1 MSLHE
6 YHRPT
11 DPESTSALLRSG
23 EADARPIYVSPR
35 PTALHEQ
42 NWEAAVDLSRL
53 GLDFIQQDAEGGFR
67 IGALTSLQDIVAAPD
82 LQQYAGGLLPRAARL
97 AAHLGLRNTAN
108 LGGVLTTVEGA
119 PEVRLA
125 LMVLEAETVSAD
137 GFVTQVRLPA
147 RTLLTSLQRVA
158 RTPLDEAIV
167 AVAIGLQPEDGVVT
181 RARLAVSG
189 IGQSP
194 MQVEAAE
201 AMLQSQ
207 VLTSELIDNVAAS
220 IMDSADPDYCDYRGS
235 AEYRREM
242 AGVLARRAMATA
254 WQAGSK
260 T

>member
-11 DPESTSALLRSG
+11 DPESATALLRS
-23 EADARPIYVSPR
+23 EETDAWPIYVGPR
-35 PTALHEQ
+35 PTTLHEQ
-42 NWEAAVDLSRL
+42 NWEAAVDLSQL

-82 LQQYAGGLLPRAARL
+82 LQQYAGGLLPRATRL

-108 LGGVLTTVEGA
+108 LGGVLTTAEGA

-147 RTLLTSLQRVA
+147 QTLLTSLQRVA
-158 RTPLDEAIV
+158 RTPLDEPIV
-167 AVAIGLQPEDGVVT
+167 AVAVGLQAGDGVVA
-181 RARLAVSG
+181 RARFAVSG
-189 IGQSP
+189 IGQNP
-194 MQVEAAE
+194 MQVETAE
-201 AMLQSQ
+201 AILQSQ
-207 VLTSELIDNVAAS
+207 ALTSELIDKVAAS
-220 IMDSADPDYCDYRGS
+220 VMDSADPSYCDYRGS

-242 AGVLARRAMATA
+242 AGILARRAVVAA
-254 WQAGSK
+254 WQAGS
-260 T
+260 TT

>member
-11 DPESTSALLRSG
+11 DPESATALLRS
-23 EADARPIYVSPR
+23 EETDAWPIYVSPR

-53 GLDFIQQDAEGGFR
+53 GFDFIQRDTEGGFR

-82 LQQYAGGLLPRAARL
+82 LQQYAGGLLPRATRL

-108 LGGVLTTVEGA
+108 LGGVLTTAEGA

-147 RTLLTSLQRVA
+147 QTLLTSLQRVA
-158 RTPLDEAIV
+158 RTPLDEPIV
-167 AVAIGLQPEDGVVT
+167 AVAVGLQAGDGVVA
-181 RARLAVSG
+181 RARFAVSG
-189 IGQSP
+189 IGQNP
-194 MQVEAAE
+194 MQVETAE
-201 AMLQSQ
+201 AILQSQ
-207 VLTSELIDNVAAS
+207 ALTSELIDKVAAS
-220 IMDSADPDYCDYRGS
+220 VMDSANPSYCDYRGS

-242 AGVLARRAMATA
+242 AGILARRAVVAA
-254 WQAGSK
+254 WQAGS
-260 T
+260 TT

>member
-11 DPESTSALLRSG
+11 DPESASALLRSG
-23 EADARPIYVSPR
+23 ATDARPIYVGPR
-35 PTALHEQ
+35 PTTLHEQ

-53 GLDFIQQDAEGGFR
+53 GFDFIQRDTEGGFR

-82 LQQYAGGLLPRAARL
+82 LQQYAGGLLPRATRL

-108 LGGVLTTVEGA
+108 LGGVLTTAEGA

-147 RTLLTSLQRVA
+147 QTLLTSLQRVA
-158 RTPLDEAIV
+158 RTPLDEPIV
-167 AVAIGLQPEDGVVT
+167 AVAVGLQAGDGVVA
-181 RARLAVSG
+181 RARFAVSG
-189 IGQSP
+189 IGQNP
-194 MQVEAAE
+194 MQVETAE
-201 AMLQSQ
+201 AILQSQ
-207 VLTSELIDNVAAS
+207 ALTSELIDKVAAS
-220 IMDSADPDYCDYRGS
+220 VMDSADPSYCDYRGS

-242 AGVLARRAMATA
+242 AGILARRAVVAA
-254 WQAGSK
+254 WQAGS
-260 T
+260 TT

>member
-11 DPESTSALLRSG
+11 DPESATALLRS
-23 EADARPIYVSPR
+23 EETDAWPIYVSPR

-53 GLDFIQQDAEGGFR
+53 GFDFIQRDTEGGFR

-82 LQQYAGGLLPRAARL
+82 LQQYAGGLLPRATRL

-108 LGGVLTTVEGA
+108 LGGVLTTAEGA

-147 RTLLTSLQRVA
+147 QTLLTSLQRVA
-158 RTPLDEAIV
+158 RTPLDEPIV
-167 AVAIGLQPEDGVVT
+167 AVAVGLQAGDGVVA
-181 RARLAVSG
+181 RARFAASG
-189 IGQSP
+189 IGQNP
-194 MQVEAAE
+194 MQVETAE
-201 AMLQSQ
+201 AILQSQ
-207 VLTSELIDNVAAS
+207 ALTSELIDKVAAS
-220 IMDSADPDYCDYRGS
+220 VMDSADPSYCDYRGS

-242 AGVLARRAMATA
+242 AGILARRAVVAA
-254 WQAGSK
+254 WQAGS
-260 T
+260 TT